1 MLDFNNIN
9 AFEKDQRE
17 SFESLLCVLANRE
30 KPVNGKEFQSN
41 DGRGGD
47 GGVEALWINSD
58 GTKIGYQSKFFWS
71 FGPSQ
76 LSQMNK
82 SVNQALATHSELKKY
97 IFAIPFDPTPD
108 RGPKTSGK
116 SEREKWDDKISE
128 WKVSAT
134 EKGIELEFELW
145 TKTTITNKLYQEEN
159 SELLRHWFQEEI
171 LNDSWFRSQIENAS
185 LKLGDRFN
193 PDDHVDV
200 TIEKLFDAIVRGPA
214 ISEKITTAFENLD
227 NFSLPDIEFKVP
239 DLAHDKAVLRETKKA
254 WQNFL
259 PFRGRFPK
267 DLSKPWYVAKA
278 LEQLATLKKHLEKL
292 GRQYL
297 SVSKDT
303 LEKGDQYKLKD
314 ILDTLSKLSEACNE
328 LEKILS
334 NDYTKTEEKRC
345 ALIYGDAGV
354 GKSHLL
360 ARVAEERIKQGLPTV
375 LLLGQ
380 DYSNLPFWF
389 QTGNLLGL
397 KGFTS
402 KEILSV
408 LNALGLRKKQRILL
422 MFDAINEGVG
432 SQYWYKEIPNI
443 VKELKYYSHVSV
455 VFSCRKEYLPYAVQN
470 GLSESLPKFPILGFR
485 SPVEIEQAAKRY
497 LNKNGIARPN
507 TPWLAPEF
515 SNPLFLKCV
524 SESLAAKKLSE
535 FPRGLQGISEI
546 MAIYL
551 DALSWRV
558 ETSSANAKDLANII
572 KPLVQEIAK
581 KMAQNKTD
589 YLKKTDASP
598 LVDKFFSGRTPP
610 VGKNW
615 LQVLNEASLFRFDP
629 PPFLENHDPLN
640 PPSELIRFTF
650 QRFQDHLMA
659 IALTKQIKSGRETEA
674 FNSHGPLSF
683 LLVDSQSGKR
693 LNYQFAGLLSALMI
707 TFPEKLS
714 VEFAM
719 TLPDWEQ
726 FWENSRIV
734 QEGFYESFKWRKV
747 DSFSPQT
754 RDLLNKLHL
763 DIFGL
768 LLEVS
773 MTKKH
778 PYNANWLHERLKK
791 LDLPG
796 RDSMWTNSINHAF
809 QKDDSQIERIMSWAF
824 DLLDNPVDD
833 KHLELASL
841 ILTWCLSSSCMT
853 LRDQA
858 TKALTT
864 VFLANHNMFK
874 FVAQSMH
881 DCDDPY
887 VIERLYAAAFGACCL
902 DPEVERLSTYSRLTY
917 DLIFSKGKP
926 PLGLLVRDYALGI
939 MELAEVKGALSSEI
953 FIRKCQPPFSSSPPT
968 FNLKKEDVEIIADRA
983 GGNQIFDSA
992 SSDWGDYG
1000 KYIIPGRVESFLST
1014 SLSEP
1019 KPLSKDEIKKQF
1031 LKEVIKPF
1039 PERDKALYEFENNL
1053 NDQSSFIK
1061 IKLMGDYTDEDAE
1074 QQVDHHDRELEQS
1087 RETLERL
1094 LAPDEKIRLS
1104 TEYLHEGKVCGEFE
1118 KVSVN
1123 QCRLWVTKR
1132 AYDFGWTA
1140 DRFPRDGHVIAQSW
1154 IYNDMERIG
1163 KKYQRI
1169 ALDEIQARLA
1179 DNFWYL
1185 PDWPE
1190 EPTKYRYSHH
1200 GFRRNIEP
1208 TILPFESRYRMS
1220 DGDKAL
1226 WITQPHVKLP
1236 NIPEE
1241 NLKQWPFKFD
1251 PTESF
1256 EKNLIRTDQTDHEW
1270 LVLYEYN
1277 SDRQKYIKPYPNKHD
1292 FQSKEFRFIYCVFLQ
1307 KGTSADFVKYLNREQ
1322 NLHVRTFEPLDFT
1335 DGPYLLEAFWRDTWQ
1350 SEKFLNQRLNGPDDF
1365 EFAIPVASYHWESHL
1380 DKTLPDGFSKLL
1392 PQKWFADELEI
1403 KMAVRYSNTWVNSEN
1418 REVLLSTY
1426 ENDARSAI
1434 VIKKSTLLEYFEKF
1448 EVEPV
1453 WILISERNTW
1463 PNNNLFYGRRSEAT
1477 VWIDGENLRL
1487 SSWKKDYLPK

>member
-1 MLDFNNIN
+1 MLDFHNIN

-47 GGVEALWINSD
+47 GGVEALWISSD

-71 FGPSQ
+71 FGKSQ
-76 LSQMNK
+76 LDQMNS
-82 SVNQALATHSELKKY
+82 SVNQAIATHSELKKY
-97 IFAIPFDPTPD
+97 IFAIPFDPTPG
-108 RGPKTSGK
+108 RGPKTKG
-116 SEREKWDDKISE
+116 SERETWENKISE
-128 WKVSAT
+128 WKVSAAK
-134 EKGIELEFELW
+134 KGIELEFELW

-159 SELLRHWFQEEI
+159 SELLRHWFHEEI
-171 LNDSWFRSQIENAS
+171 LNDSWFRSQIDTAS
-185 LKLGDRFN
+185 QKLGDRFN

-227 NFSLPDIEFKVP
+227 NFIVPDIEFKAS
-239 DLAHDKAVLRETKKA
+239 DLEHDKAVLRETEKA

-278 LEQLATLKKHLEKL
+278 LEQLATLEKHLEKL

-303 LEKGDQYKLKD
+303 LEKGDQYKLKK
-314 ILDTLSKLSEACNE
+314 IQDTLSKLSAACYE
-328 LEKILS
+328 LEEYLS

-380 DYSNLPFWF
+380 DYSNLPFWH
-389 QTGNLLGL
+389 QTGDLLGL
-397 KGFTS
+397 KGCTS
-402 KEILSV
+402 KEILGV

-432 SQYWYKEIPNI
+432 SQYWYKEIPSI
-443 VKELKYYSHVSV
+443 VKELKNYSHVTV
-455 VFSCRKEYLPYAVQN
+455 VFSCRKGYLRYAVQN
-470 GLSESLPKFPILGFR
+470 GLSESLPKFLVSGFS
-485 SPVEIEQAAKRY
+485 SPVEFEQAAKRY
-497 LNKNGIARPN
+497 LNKKGIARPN

-524 SESLAAKKLSE
+524 SESLAAKNLSE
-535 FPRGLQGISEI
+535 FPNGLQGISEI
-546 MAIYL
+546 MAIYI

-558 ETSSANAKDLANII
+558 ETSPANAMDLANII
-572 KPLVQEIAK
+572 KPLVKEIAK

-589 YLKKTDASP
+589 YLIKTDASH

-629 PPFLENHDPLN
+629 PPLLENHDPLK
-640 PPSELIRFTF
+640 PRSELIRFTF

-659 IALTKQIKSGRETEA
+659 IALTEQITSGQETEA
-674 FNSHGPLSF
+674 FNPDGPLSF
-683 LLVDSQSGKR
+683 LLVDRQSGKR
-693 LNYQFAGLLSALMI
+693 LDYRFAGLLSSLSI
-707 TFPEKLS
+707 IFPEKLG

-747 DSFSPQT
+747 DAFSPQT
-754 RDLLNKLHL
+754 RDLLNKLRL

-791 LDLPG
+791 LDLPE
-796 RDSMWTNSINHAF
+796 RDSKWTNSINHAF

-841 ILTWCLSSSCMT
+841 ILTWCLSSSYMT

-902 DPEVERLSTYSRLTY
+902 DPEVESLSTYSRLTY

-953 FIRKCQPPFSSSPPT
+953 FIRNCQPPFSSSPPK

-983 GGNQIFDSA
+983 GGNQIFSSA

-1000 KYIIPGRVESFLST
+1000 KYSIPGRVESFLAT

-1019 KPLSKDEIKKQF
+1019 RPLSKDEIKKRF

-1039 PERDKALYEFENNL
+1039 PERDKALNEFEDFK
-1053 NDQSSFIK
+1053 DQSSFIK

-1074 QQVDHHDRELEQS
+1074 QQVEHHDGELKQS
-1087 RETLERL
+1087 RETLESL
-1094 LAPDEKIRLS
+1094 LSQDEKNRFS
-1104 TEYLHEGKVCGEFE
+1104 AEYLNEGEE
-1118 KVSVN
+1118 RREYNRVSVD

-1140 DRFPRDGHVIAQSW
+1140 DRFPGDDHVIAQSR

-1169 ALDEIQARLA
+1169 ALDEIQARLT

-1220 DGDKAL
+1220 DGDKTL

-1236 NIPEE
+1236 NIPKE
-1241 NLKQWPFKFD
+1241 NLKQWPFKLD
-1251 PTESF
+1251 PAESF
-1256 EKNLIRTDQTDHEW
+1256 AKNLIRTDQTGREW

-1277 SDRQKYIKPYPNKHD
+1277 SDRQKYIKPYPNKHG

-1307 KGTSADFVKYLNREQ
+1307 KGISADFVEYLYKKQ
-1322 NLHVRTFEPLDFT
+1322 YLHVNDFNPLDFT

-1350 SEKFLNQRLNGPDDF
+1350 SEKFLNQRLVGLEDF
-1365 EFAIPVASYHWESHL
+1365 EFAIPVASYHWENHL

-1403 KMAVRYSNTWVNSEN
+1403 KMADRNSNTWVNSEN
-1418 REVLLSTY
+1418 REVLLTTN

-1453 WILISERNTW
+1453 WIWISERNTW

-1477 VWIDGENLRL
+1477 VWIDGENWRL
-1487 SSWKKDYLPK
+1487 NSWKKDYLPK